1 MNNTINLLQINE
13 SIDVQITSN
22 GNWHYVSIYNDLA
35 DKSVAYQ
42 CNTKELKGLA
52 DFLNGIIGEKEL
64 K

>member
-1 MNNTINLLQINE
+1 MNNTKSQFQINE
-13 SIDVQITSN
+13 SIDVVVTSN

-52 DFLNGIIGEKEL
+52 EFILETIGEK

>member
-1 MNNTINLLQINE
+1 MNNTKSQFQINE
-13 SIDVQITSN
+13 SIDVHVTSN

-52 DFLNGIIGEKEL
+52 DFLNGIIGEK